1 MVTEKSPI
9 IIAPGQKGIRKPT
22 PDIEGHSPATYK
34 QTRGGSLGCFMR
46 GALGFLLILHEQTTG
61 VAAQSFDP
69 TRLPTTL
76 VSKAPVVS
84 PTWKS
89 PPAVTPT
96 SKPPPAVD
104 PTSIASSVPIPRSS
118 SIKGTSNPTS
128 TPPNPTPIPLVIT
141 NSCPDTI
148 WPGIGTQNGIG
159 PEVGGFELTPGETKP
174 LFVSPDWQGRVW
186 GRTNCS
192 FNNDGTGP
200 SNLNGVNGNGAACM
214 TGDCFGRLN
223 CEFTGQ
229 VPVTLAEFNLLG
241 GINSD
246 QTFYDISLVDGYNL
260 PLGIIYIP
268 AANTTWIPPNLTN
281 CVCIASAGFLDP
293 PSRSGLYYTNK
304 TFPIP
309 WESDQTNP
317 SVGGWCPWDLQEY
330 PPSKPGDGI
339 YPYPDDS
346 IQRPVFDPCLS
357 ACAATGNPED
367 CCTGKYDDPSVCIP
381 SLYSENA
388 KTVCPDA
395 YSYAFDDQT
404 STFIIPNGGG
414 WEVVFCP
421 RGRSTNIL
429 RIFGEELR
437 TIASGGG
444 LTREILERVRN
455 RTYIESANSK
465 DLSGAG
471 MVQRPGAVVFG
482 VVALMWMWMVFW
494 C

>member
-1 MVTEKSPI
+1 MVTEEGNAI
-9 IIAPGQKGIRKPT
+9 FAPGQKDIQKPT
-22 PDIEGHSPATYK
+22 PDFGGHSPTTYK
-34 QTRGGSLGCFMR
+34 KHQGGSLGSYMR
-46 GALGFLLILHEQTTG
+46 GALGFLVILHGQTAG
-61 VAAQSFDP
+61 VAAQSLNSTFV
-69 TRLPTTL
+69 PTTL
-76 VSKAPVVS
+76 VSKAPVLS
-84 PTWKS
+84 S
-89 PPAVTPT
+89 T
-96 SKPPPAVD
+96 SKPPLAVSPTSNSPAVS
-104 PTSIASSVPIPRSS
+104 PTSIASSVPIPPSS
-118 SIKGTSNPTS
+118 SAKGSSRPTS
-128 TPPNPTPIPLVIT
+128 APPNPTPIPIVIT

-148 WPGIGTQNGIG
+148 WPGIGTQHGIG
-159 PEVGGFELTPGETKP
+159 PGLGGFELAPGETRP

-192 FNNDGTGP
+192 FNDEGTGP

-214 TGDCFGRLN
+214 TGDCFGRLD
-223 CEFTGQ
+223 CEYTGQ
-229 VPVTLAEFNLLG
+229 VPVTLAEFNLMG
-241 GINSD
+241 GENSD
-246 QTFYDISLVDGYNL
+246 QTFYDISLVDGYNI

-281 CVCIASAGFLDP
+281 CMCIASAGFLDP

-304 TFPIP
+304 TFPMP
-309 WESDQTNP
+309 WEPDQTNP
-317 SVGGWCPWDLQEY
+317 TVGGWCPWDLQVY

-367 CCTGKYDDPSVCIP
+367 CCTGKYKNPDICTP

-429 RIFGEELR
+429 RIFGDELR
-437 TIASGGG
+437 TLASGGT
-444 LTREILERVRN
+444 LTREKWEKVQN
-455 RTYIESANSK
+455 RTYIESVNPKGSK
-465 DLSGAG
+465 SSGMSIRPSFLG
-471 MVQRPGAVVFG
+471 MTASLVIISMLFF
-482 VVALMWMWMVFW
+482 LF
-494 C
+494 